1 MYGKDSNVW
10 KRAEKTTHKKAI
22 NKHNQKQQCMD
33 KGPARGLGF
42 RVLGF
47 IELSTVSKNHSAMQ
61 TVRPQSRSRGPDS
74 GRRDLADTR
83 VPAMSPALALTL
95 RKSGQD
101 PFLPRALA
109 VSTVPGLTTPELPP
123 GCSHQ
128 CNRTPLEN
136 RAK

>member
-1 MYGKDSNVW
+1 
-10 KRAEKTTHKKAI
+10 
-22 NKHNQKQQCMD
+22 
-33 KGPARGLGF
+33 
-42 RVLGF
+42 
-47 IELSTVSKNHSAMQ
+47 MQ

-123 GCSHQ
+123 IFCQSTFDGQ
-128 CNRTPLEN
+128 DRYGVLEKKWN
-136 RAK
+136 THLVVDGHAKVDQSKHRHIHEDTLGKCELNTEYVVLMISL